1 VARRRRG
8 FFAELQH
15 QRLEQQRQE
24 LRFQKEQRR
33 LTAQAAR
40 DAERTAQAANRAEV
54 QAQREQRA
62 RYVEQRQA
70 EADGL
75 TNAVR
80 DRVTEFESMLVRGL
94 DRPATIQ
101 FGQLRKPLRTKPF
114 VPGPLAVPEP
124 APRWEQFAPPALS
137 GFGKIF
143 GKSGHQR
150 ADQQARAR
158 FDEAVVAHRER
169 ERNRMAELA
178 DAEFRHAEAQEWLR
192 QEIEKTNAS
201 VDELKHGFRRRTPQA
216 VEDYFELVVEAAPL
230 PAGLPVDAEIAYQ
243 HDARRLLVVRELPN
257 VDVVPEALEYRYV
270 RTRDEIDVR
279 PRSVRDIRQH
289 YTSLIAQI
297 VLLTLRDVFDVRLDG
312 GELVDEVAVNGHVST
327 RNKATGQPERPCLV
341 SVAADRA
348 QFAQLVLTELD
359 SVQCLRH
366 LNALVSPHPYDLEP
380 VRPVFDPDL
389 SRYRFVD
396 AIDVAAGLDA
406 RPVLLELRP
415 VEFEH
420 LIRQLFEAM
429 GMKAW
434 VTQASRDDGVDA
446 VAVNED
452 PIMGGQCVIQAKR
465 YSGIVPVD
473 AVRALAGVMD
483 DMRASRGVLVT
494 TSWYGKATH
503 EFANRHGRIQLI
515 EGGELKHLIN
525 EHLHRDVVIGPLK
538 RRS

>member
-40 DAERTAQAANRAEV
+40 DAERTAQAANRAEA

-80 DRVTEFESMLVRGL
+80 DRVTEFESVLVRGL

-124 APRWEQFAPPALS
+124 APRWEEFAPPALS
-137 GFGKIF
+137 GFGKVF

-150 ADQQARAR
+150 ADQQARVR

-169 ERNRMAELA
+169 ERNRTAELA

-192 QEIEKTNAS
+192 QEIEKANAY
-201 VDELKHGFRRRTPQA
+201 VDELKQGFRRHTPQA

-243 HDARRLLVVRELPN
+243 YDARRLLVVRELPN
-257 VDVVPEALEYRYV
+257 VDVIPEALEYRYV

-297 VLLTLRDVFDVRLDG
+297 VLLTLRDVFDVQLDG

-341 SVAADRA
+341 SVAADRT

-406 RPVLLELRP
+406 RQVLLELRP
-415 VEFEH
+415 AEFEH

-434 VTQASRDDGVDA
+434 VTQASRDDGV
-446 VAVNED
+446 AVNED
-452 PIMGGQCVIQAKR
+452 PIMGGHCVIQAKR